1 VARRLLRS
9 CAMQPID
16 PTGGFAPR
24 PAGKAGRVPT
34 PHLASLDR
42 QALASVNGGFGAL
55 LGALLQ
61 AAPGILQG
69 VSGIIGAAKSG
80 GSAGSAPAG
89 PTQVQPQQP
98 DPSAAQAMASP
109 APAASQGSPG
119 SPGGFPQVLVI
130 RFG

>member
-1 VARRLLRS
+1 
-9 CAMQPID
+9 MQPID

-24 PAGKAGRVPT
+24 PAAQAGWVPT
-34 PHLASLDR
+34 PDLASLDR
-42 QALASVNGGFGAL
+42 QALALVNGGFGAL

-89 PTQVQPQQP
+89 PTQAQPQP
-98 DPSAAQAMASP
+98 DPSAAQAMASAPP
-109 APAASQGSPG
+109 AGSQGSP

>member
-1 VARRLLRS
+1 
-9 CAMQPID
+9 MQPID
-16 PTGGFAPR
+16 PTGGFPPC
-24 PAGKAGRVPT
+24 PAGQAGRVPT
-34 PHLASLDR
+34 PDLASLDH
-42 QALASVNGGFGAL
+42 QALALVNGGFGAL

-89 PTQVQPQQP
+89 PTQAQPQPQP
-98 DPSAAQAMASP
+98 DPSAAQAMASAPP
-109 APAASQGSPG
+109 AGSQGSP
-119 SPGGFPQVLVI
+119 SPGGFPQILVL